1 MTRATDRA
9 RVVTLPHLHRVA
21 IAVLLRGGPRYE
33 GEREGGLTHFLEHML
48 FRGAGPHATARDL
61 LSAFEALGDEPDA
74 YTCDDALGVVVDVE
88 PRHLEDALLLLE
100 RVLLAPRY
108 RDLEREREVILEE
121 RLALVDE
128 RGRPT
133 DPDDVSRALAFGGHG
148 LGRPVVGEERDIVR
162 FDRRDLERLR
172 ARVVR
177 RDNVAVAVAGPISR
191 TRGERAARRL
201 LAALP
206 PGPALADARPLPP
219 PRGPRTGWQPAS
231 GSQQTDLRF
240 TFRAPGLGDPR
251 SPALGVLLDVLDGG
265 PVSRLPLRLVDSGL
279 AYEAW
284 ADVTTFADASL
295 LDVQVTLAHDKLGDA
310 AGEVLSLLAS
320 LRRVSD
326 DDVTRATAR
335 RRHAT
340 MRWKDDPRAQAEWG
354 ARRALFDL
362 PSDHAAEAARADAV
376 RPRDVAALARD
387 VFRPDGLTAVMVG
400 SPPASQRAAARRA
413 LKRWAAT
420 RSRA

>member
-1 MTRATDRA
+1 LRTQ
-9 RVVTLPHLHRVA
+9 VVTLPHLHRVA
-21 IAVLLRGGPRYE
+21 IALLLRGGPRYE
-33 GEREGGLTHFLEHML
+33 GAAEGGLTHFLEHML

-74 YTCDDALGVVVDVE
+74 YTCDDALGIVVDVE
-88 PRHLEDALLLLE
+88 PRRLEDALLLLE
-100 RVLLAPRY
+100 QVLLAPRY
-108 RDLEREREVILEE
+108 RDLERERDVILEE

-128 RGRPT
+128 RGRTT
-133 DPDDVSRALAFGGHG
+133 DPDDVSRALAFGGHA
-148 LGRPVVGEERDIVR
+148 LARPVVGEERDILR
-162 FDRRDLERLR
+162 FGRRDLERLR
-172 ARVVR
+172 ARLVR
-177 RDNVAVAVAGPISR
+177 RDNVSVAVAGPVSR
-191 TRGERAARRL
+191 ARGERAARRL

-206 PGPALADARPLPP
+206 PGPALTDACPLP
-219 PRGPRTGWQPAS
+219 RVQGPRTGFQSAS
-231 GSQQTDLRF
+231 GSPQTDLRF
-240 TFRAPGLGDPR
+240 TFRAPGLADPR
-251 SPALGVLLDVLDGG
+251 GPALGVLLDVLDGG

-295 LDVQVTLAHDKLGDA
+295 VDVQVTLAHDKLGEA
-310 AGEVLSLLAS
+310 TREVLALLGS

-326 DDVTRATAR
+326 DDVDRATAR

-340 MRWKDDPRAQAEWG
+340 MRWEDDPRAQAEWC

-362 PSDHAAEAARADAV
+362 PTDHSAEARRADAV
-376 RPRDVAALARD
+376 RPRDVAALAGE

-400 SPPASQRAAARRA
+400 SPSARQRRAARNALAR
-413 LKRWAAT
+413 WTAT